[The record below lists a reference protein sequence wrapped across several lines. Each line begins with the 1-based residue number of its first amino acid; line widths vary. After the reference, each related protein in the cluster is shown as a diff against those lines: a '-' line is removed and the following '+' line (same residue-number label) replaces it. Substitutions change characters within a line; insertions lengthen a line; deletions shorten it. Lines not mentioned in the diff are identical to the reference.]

1 MSSRIDELE
10 KEVDRLVVQ
19 KKDVDE
25 LEKRVKEE
33 EKKNSN
39 LRVFLRHEND
49 NTMFGTDRYNHNTFE
64 NESIQ

>member
-1 MSSRIDELE
+1 MEE
-10 KEVDRLVVQ
+10 

-39 LRVFLRHEND
+39 LRVFWRHEYD
-49 NTMFGTDRYNHNTFE
+49 NTMFGTDRYYHITFE
-64 NESIQ
+64 NESI

>member
-1 MSSRIDELE
+1 MD
-10 KEVDRLVVQ
+10 Q